1 MAIHPTAIIDPQ
13 ATLGEVE
20 VGPYAVIGPGV
31 TLADGVKIGPHVVLS
46 GPLTVGKGTVI
57 HAHASI
63 GGDPQ
68 DLKYAGESSELI
80 IGENNTIREYV
91 SINRGTAKG
100 GGVTRVGDNNLLM
113 ANSHVGHDCVVG
125 DGCVLANSVALAGHV
140 QVGDGAVLGGLAGVH
155 QHARI
160 GRFAMVGAGA
170 MVSLDVPPFCMA
182 QGDRARLFGLNVIG
196 LRRAGMGADVLAVLR
211 AAYREL
217 FRSSTP
223 MRIAADKLPQDF
235 PDSPEV
241 AELADFIEH
250 STRGICRAT
259 ASEATDG
266 R

>member
-1 MAIHPTAIIDPQ
+1 MAIHATAVVDP
-13 ATLGEVE
+13 AAELGDVE
-20 VGPYAVIGPGV
+20 VGPFAVIGAGV
-31 TLADGVKIGPHVVLS
+31 TLEDGVRVGSHAVLQGTLS
-46 GPLTVGKGTVI
+46 VGGGTVI
-57 HAHASI
+57 HPHAVV

-68 DLKYAGESSELI
+68 DLKYDGEASSLI
-80 IGENNTIREYV
+80 LGRDNIIREYV
-91 SINRGTAKG
+91 TLNRGTAKG
-100 GGVTRVGDNNLLM
+100 GGVTRIGSGNLFM

-125 DGCVLANSVALAGHV
+125 DNCVLANSVALGGHV

-160 GRFAMVGAGA
+160 GRYAMVGAGA

-196 LRRAGMGADVLAVLR
+196 LRRAGMGADLLKELR

-223 MRIAADKLPQDF
+223 LRMAAERLATEN
-235 PDSPEV
+235 PEHSEILEIV
-241 AELADFIEH
+241 RFIEE
-250 STRGICRAT
+250 SQRGVCRAS
-259 ASEATDG
+259 ADPEG